1 MKFAVILQ
9 DNTYTFRAVTLV
21 GEKERK
27 LLKEIVKRADNAV
40 KSRVVPQG
48 WSAFDL
54 NHLITCNSF
63 TATVTFH

>member
-1 MKFAVILQ
+1 MKFAVIFH
-9 DNTYTFRAVTLV
+9 DNTYIFRAVTLV

-48 WSAFDL
+48 WSAVYL
-54 NHLITCNSF
+54 KHLITCNSF
-63 TATVTFH
+63 TSTVTFH